1 MLGMCASFRIWF
13 LITVQNLACSTQFL
27 RKICVW
33 KIWEEELVNGRHA
46 VLLYGDSVRWTV
58 CAETLTGYRWYVW
71 TTEHMC
77 ASFHSRVRSAE
88 WTRHK
93 LGRRDRNF
101 IYAIN
106 WVNLLVLMAL
116 SATSRTKRSCSCVKK
131 MLGSSPAKSMNVL
144 AQTDFCSQLP
154 DAASCTKITTTNIIQ
169 MGRVQIRF

>member
-1 MLGMCASFRIWF
+1 MFEENMCLENLGGGAGQWQACCSLVWWLCA
-13 LITVQNLACSTQFL
+13 LN
-27 RKICVW
+27 CVCW
-33 KIWEEELVNGRHA
+33 NPNRLWAIHMDNRA
-46 VLLYGDSVRWTV
+46 S
-58 CAETLTGYRWYVW
+58 
-71 TTEHMC
+71 EHMC
-77 ASFHSRVRSAE
+77 ASFHSSVRKAE
-88 WTRHK
+88 LTRHK
-93 LGRRDRNF
+93 FGRRDRNF

-154 DAASCTKITTTNIIQ
+154 DAASCTKILTTNIIQ